1 MVGWHLQLN
10 GHEFEQTLGDSE
22 GQGSLVC
29 CSPWSHEESDT
40 TEPLND
46 SYNQVFLKINVTSSI
61 QVLLENSRE
70 ETPPTSERDL
80 KIHIPKEQPKKKTQN
95 KATTK
100 NLDLEQ

>member
-1 MVGWHLQLN
+1 MVGWHHPLD
-10 GHEFEQTLGDSE
+10 GCESEQSLEDSE

-80 KIHIPKEQPKKKTQN
+80 KIHIPKEQPKKKP
-95 KATTK
+95 KTK
-100 NLDLEQ
+100 LQLKT